1 MQAVLG
7 AKVKVRTLVG
17 EIEIKVEK
25 GTQHGD
31 KVKLSNMGI
40 KKVSNSKHRGNHFV
54 IFNLVIPKN
63 LNEEQSKLFQELADY
78 AL

>member
-1 MQAVLG
+1 MG

-31 KVKLSNMGI
+31 KIKLANMGI
-40 KKVSNSKHRGNHFV
+40 KKVNNSKHRGNHFV

-78 AL
+78 EL